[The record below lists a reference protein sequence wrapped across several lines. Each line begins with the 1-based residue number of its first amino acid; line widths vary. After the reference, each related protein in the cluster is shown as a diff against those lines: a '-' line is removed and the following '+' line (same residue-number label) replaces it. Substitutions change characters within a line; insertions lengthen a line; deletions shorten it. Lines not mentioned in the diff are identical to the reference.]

1 MTIKDDIEIGDSKP
15 EVSEPLLVKTLAEQD
30 GSGIGNST
38 RKSSEGQPWMVYLST
53 FVAVCGSFE
62 FGACVSS
69 LFLFSLQ
76 EKMLFWVF
84 FFFFCKKTNC
94 VFRQAIHLLLN
105 PP

>member
-62 FGACVSS
+62 FGACAGYSS
-69 LFLFSLQ
+69 PTQSAITEELDLSTAEVLKIYFL
-76 EKMLFWVF
+76 
-84 FFFFCKKTNC
+84 
-94 VFRQAIHLLLN
+94 
-105 PP
+105 